1 MDIDRVNS
9 HEWQT
14 VGTAPRQPHTTAITV
29 KLSENINL
37 GSVDTHMLG
46 ADVLHAAGLNT
57 IERKD
62 TYIKVRTIQ
71 NLLAIDTYRPSAET
85 KLLALKTVHIQGKQ
99 HEIRTYKANDPANAR
114 GVVHGIPA
122 TFSEEEIRNTL
133 EVEHAK
139 LLHLRRIGTSNTIPD
154 TVEGPRLPR
163 YAFMNRV
170 AIRLHPYQ
178 PPSILCTICCVIG
191 HRADVCPNKTQFTTC
206 LNCSKHFP
214 VGQTPATPHECEP
227 HCVNCGEDHPPTSPH
242 CAARLQANQAA
253 QTQALQK
260 RRHQLQYLAPLNYQA
275 WPDLPTH
282 NRFEALQTSQR
293 SRSRSRTRDETSREL
308 SNKPPKTTPPPKTP
322 NPKLPGSAQR
332 TTIPPTNVSEPALQG
347 PPFSSPIVPPPN
359 VSKSVPL
366 HPSYTQTPQHS
377 QPHSS
382 LTAASSPIEEKLDA
396 LVTKVDKLV
405 NAISALQST
414 TQQMQ
419 QANQRRDALIEQ
431 IIEHNKHLATRL
443 DHEAATIL
451 KLEQAI
457 NALELPRKRQT
468 RSSQAETSHGAAKI
482 DTDMNQ
488 DV

>member
-1 MDIDRVNS
+1 MNGRLSARRHI
-9 HEWQT
+9 W
-14 VGTAPRQPHTTAITV
+14 QPHTTTIIV
-29 KLSENINL
+29 KLSDNINL
-37 GSVDTHMLG
+37 GSVDTHG

-57 IERKD
+57 IELKD

-71 NLLAIDTYRPSAET
+71 NLLAIDTYRPSAES
-85 KLLALKTVHIQGKQ
+85 KLFALKTVHIRRKQ
-99 HEIRTYKANDPANAR
+99 REIRTYKVNDPANAR

-122 TFSEEEIRNTL
+122 TLSEEIRNTL

-139 LLHLRRIGTSNTIPD
+139 LLHLRRNGTSNTILV

-170 AIRLHPYQ
+170 AIRLHLYQ
-178 PPSILCTICCVIG
+178 PQSIRCTLCCVIG

-206 LNCSKHFP
+206 LNCRKQFP
-214 VGQTPATPHECEP
+214 VGQTPATHDECEP
-227 HCVNCGEDHPPTSPH
+227 HCVNCGEDHPPPSPN

-260 RRHQLQYLAPLNYQA
+260 RRHQLQSLAPLNSQA
-275 WPDLPTH
+275 WPELPTH

-293 SRSRSRTRDETSREL
+293 SRSRSRTWDETSREL
-308 SNKPPKTTPPPKTP
+308 STKPPKTTPPHKTP
-322 NPKLPGSAQR
+322 NPKLPGSAER
-332 TTIPPTNVSEPALQG
+332 TTIPPTNVSEPALQE
-347 PPFSSPIVPPPN
+347 PTFSSPILPPPN
-359 VSKSVPL
+359 VSKSVTL
-366 HPSYTQTPQHS
+366 RPSYTQNPQHS

-431 IIEHNKHLATRL
+431 II
-443 DHEAATIL
+443 
-451 KLEQAI
+451 
-457 NALELPRKRQT
+457 
-468 RSSQAETSHGAAKI
+468 
-482 DTDMNQ
+482 
-488 DV
+488 

>member
-14 VGTAPRQPHTTAITV
+14 VGTAPRQPHTTTIIV
-29 KLSENINL
+29 KLSDNINL

-122 TFSEEEIRNTL
+122 TLSEEEIRNTL

-139 LLHLRRIGTSNTIPD
+139 LLHLRRIGTSNTILV

-178 PPSILCTICCVIG
+178 PRSILCTICCVIG

-206 LNCSKHFP
+206 LNCSKQFP

-227 HCVNCGEDHPPTSPH
+227 HCVNCGEDHPPTSPN

-260 RRHQLQYLAPLNYQA
+260 RRHQLQSLAPLNSQA
-275 WPDLPTH
+275 WPELPTH
-282 NRFEALQTSQR
+282 NRFEALQTLQR

-308 SNKPPKTTPPPKTP
+308 STKPPKTTPPPKTP

-332 TTIPPTNVSEPALQG
+332 TTIPPTNVSEPALQE
-347 PPFSSPIVPPPN
+347 PQFSSPIVPPSN
-359 VSKSVPL
+359 VSKSVAL

-468 RSSQAETSHGAAKI
+468 RSSQAETSHATDKI
-482 DTDMNQ
+482 DIDMNQ